1 MRVLHSGTLDT
12 NAGGPAMSTYFTL
25 LGLRRIGIDA
35 ELIMHPLSPGG
46 RMRGE
51 GIPVH
56 LTPAPR
62 LPKFGY
68 TAAFKRD
75 VRALGPFDIYHAQGV
90 WQYPTYALADIARQA
105 GKPYVITPRGMLY
118 PQDIAKHS
126 TLLKRLSLKL
136 RLLSDLN
143 QAACV
148 HATCTEEA
156 QHCRNLGVTAPI
168 AVIPNPIEV
177 KAYSKSQ
184 TDGVFRF
191 GYLGRVSRRKN
202 IHGLIDAYI
211 ALGEQAHGTELLI
224 IGDGDADYREELHR
238 QALSVKHGTVRF
250 LGFLNGAEKDAALST
265 LSVLV
270 MPSEFE
276 NLGNVIL
283 EALVR
288 RIPCIATQGA
298 PWQELRTRRCGW
310 WIDYYD
316 PQALSTALSAAL
328 STPATEL
335 QAMGTRGRQLI
346 EQRFSVEAVA
356 EQMAAVYRW
365 ICGQGERPECVLQ
378 DTTKKLGGGLT
389 LRHNR
394 PTSRRAPAE
403 RRAA

>member
-1 MRVLHSGTLDT
+1 
-12 NAGGPAMSTYFTL
+12 MSTYFTL
-25 LGLRRIGIDA
+25 LGLRRLGIEA

-56 LTPAPR
+56 ITPAPR
-62 LPKFGY
+62 LAKFGY
-68 TAAFKRD
+68 SPAFKRD

-90 WQYPTYALADIARQA
+90 WQYPTYALADIARRV

-126 TLLKRLSLKL
+126 TLLKRLSLRL
-136 RLLSDLN
+136 RLLKDLN

-148 HATCTEEA
+148 HATCPEEA
-156 QHCRNLGVTAPI
+156 QHCRNLGVTSPI
-168 AVIPNPIEV
+168 AVIPNPIEL
-177 KAYSKSQ
+177 KAYPQPQ
-184 TDGVFRF
+184 TDGIFRF

-211 ALGEQAHGTELLI
+211 ALGEQARGTELLI
-224 IGDGDADYREELHR
+224 IGDGDAAYREELHR
-238 QALSVKHGTVRF
+238 QALAVHHGTIRF
-250 LGFLNGAEKDAALST
+250 LGFLNGEEKDAALST

-270 MPSEFE
+270 LPSEFE

-283 EALVR
+283 EALAR

-298 PWQELRTRRCGW
+298 PWQELHTHRCGW

-316 PQALSTALSAAL
+316 PLALPTALASAL

-335 QAMGTRGRQLI
+335 QAMGERGRHLV
-346 EQRFSVEAVA
+346 EEHYSVEAVA
-356 EQMAAVYRW
+356 EQMAGVYNW
-365 ICGQGERPECVLQ
+365 LCQKGERPTCVLT
-378 DTTKKLGGGLT
+378 DTTIKLGGGA
-389 LRHNR
+389 N
-394 PTSRRAPAE
+394 SPAL
-403 RRAA
+403 